1 MEALDDV
8 LVSRANV
15 KQRRGR
21 AGRCRPGVA
30 FHLLTKHCHET
41 ICEVSQQ
48 PEIRRVPL
56 ERLILT
62 IKALGYVPPA
72 AAICARL
79 LEPPD
84 EAAVKQAVASLAGM
98 DALDLAGGEE
108 ALTALGAHLVSLN
121 LLIHFLLE
129 CGSSSLLIRS
139 VWLQSCLPTDAR
151 IGKFILLGAIF
162 GVVDET
168 LTIASTLSHRSPFM
182 APFDKREQ
190 ADEAKRLFATG
201 QSDHLAVLNA
211 YMAFDR
217 MGPAKYE
224 FARENFL
231 GIKTMQM
238 IGGLKRQLLELL
250 SDAGFVP
257 KGLRAQTVEAMG
269 RRAGGC
275 DGVAIALSRGLH
287 AAAPAADESDAEKG
301 ARGPGSALGS
311 KDELLK
317 ALLCAAL
324 YPQIAAVESKDD
336 KGGNGAKGGKG
347 GSPPKVVIRE
357 AGEKEPVAVA
367 IHPSSVN
374 ARASS
379 LSGGPPQQL
388 LPPVLKGQ
396 SGSAIVDIVPG
407 EGAETVLTVDGW
419 IKFRIPTRARALI
432 IDTRAQLTS
441 LLQQKIASPEIELSS
456 AGKGILAAV
465 TALLDTPPPYRHP
478 NAQ

>member
-1 MEALDDV
+1 M
-8 LVSRANV
+8 
-15 KQRRGR
+15 
-21 AGRCRPGVA
+21 
-30 FHLLTKHCHET
+30 
-41 ICEVSQQ
+41 
-48 PEIRRVPL
+48 PL

-121 LLIHFLLE
+121 LLIHFLLK

-190 ADEAKRLFATG
+190 ADEAKRSFATG

-217 MGPAKYE
+217 MGSAKYE

-238 IGGLKRQLLELL
+238 IGGLSKL
-250 SDAGFVP
+250 SF
-257 KGLRAQTVEAMG
+257 
-269 RRAGGC
+269 
-275 DGVAIALSRGLH
+275 ALMTSTNSLPTLQATLWH
-287 AAAPAADESDAEKG
+287 
-301 ARGPGSALGS
+301 
-311 KDELLK
+311 
-317 ALLCAAL
+317 
-324 YPQIAAVESKDD
+324 
-336 KGGNGAKGGKG
+336 
-347 GSPPKVVIRE
+347 
-357 AGEKEPVAVA
+357 
-367 IHPSSVN
+367 HP
-374 ARASS
+374 
-379 LSGGPPQQL
+379 
-388 LPPVLKGQ
+388 
-396 SGSAIVDIVPG
+396 
-407 EGAETVLTVDGW
+407 
-419 IKFRIPTRARALI
+419 
-432 IDTRAQLTS
+432 
-441 LLQQKIASPEIELSS
+441 
-456 AGKGILAAV
+456 
-465 TALLDTPPPYRHP
+465 
-478 NAQ
+478 